1 VKSQITAPLLDRAI
15 RYAIE
20 RKRNEE
26 QLLQLAQFDAL
37 TGIANRAHFNT
48 HLKNT
53 IAQAKRSGVQ
63 GALLLLDLDN
73 LKKINDSLGHPEG
86 DRLLQDVAS
95 RLSACIRESDFV
107 ARLGGDEFAV
117 IGPNV
122 VGAEGAVNLARK
134 IGEIF
139 DAPFSLSDQTIYS
152 GASVGISLFP
162 ADSDQPDD
170 LLKNADMALYE
181 AKKKS
186 RGTYRFF
193 DADMN
198 LWAQARRTMAVE
210 LRDAVFGD
218 GLELHFQPMVST
230 SNGAMAGV
238 EALVR
243 WPHPQRGMIPPET
256 FIRAAETSG
265 TIVPLGAWVLRTACQ
280 QMTKWRAVGLPPI
293 SVSINLSPIELRQAN
308 FAQSVRR
315 VLDAAGID
323 PLLIEFEIT
332 ENVVME
338 NADSCIKTM
347 RALQEIGISLAIDDF
362 GVGYSSLSYLMNFP
376 LNRLKIDR
384 SFISRVTDD
393 PNTAAI
399 ARTII
404 ALAKNLNLGIVAEGV
419 ESRAQ
424 LEFCRREG
432 CDEVQGFYFSQ
443 ALSAERLIEW
453 YRQRTPAQTARLLV
467 AVPR

>member
-1 VKSQITAPLLDRAI
+1 
-15 RYAIE
+15 
-20 RKRNEE
+20 
-26 QLLQLAQFDAL
+26 
-37 TGIANRAHFNT
+37 
-48 HLKNT
+48 
-53 IAQAKRSGVQ
+53 
-63 GALLLLDLDN
+63 
-73 LKKINDSLGHPEG
+73 
-86 DRLLQDVAS
+86 
-95 RLSACIRESDFV
+95 V

-198 LWAQARRTMAVE
+198 LRAQARRTMAVE

-404 ALAKNLNLGIVAEGV
+404 ALAKNLNLASSPKVSKAGRNSNFAAARAAMKCRASISARPSAQSGLSSGTGSGHRRKRPGCWLPCRVNRFQSVAIHPWPTGSSIRHRRRYRDIQAGV
-419 ESRAQ
+419 AGRHRGWRQ
-424 LEFCRREG
+424 CRRRNRRSP
-432 CDEVQGFYFSQ
+432 FYP
-443 ALSAERLIEW
+443 ALPLR
-453 YRQRTPAQTARLLV
+453 R
-467 AVPR
+467 